1 MPLASFFRTTVAGGK
16 LMVWQQMVMF
26 CPSGTTAEG
35 RMRMVVFLGGA
46 GPQEES
52 FSRKDRDLL
61 LQFFF
66 WPAGGAGG
74 KSTILGEEKKQK
86 AAWF

>member
-1 MPLASFFRTTVAGGK
+1 MEEERSTPLASFFRTTVAGGK

-26 CPSGTTAEG
+26 CPSGTTADG

-52 FSRKDRDLL
+52 FRKAEDLV
-61 LQFFF
+61 LQFCF
-66 WPAGGAGG
+66 
-74 KSTILGEEKKQK
+74 
-86 AAWF
+86 